1 MVMTRSVGFLARLRA
16 CNGVTVP
23 VEVRWGFGLEPGTPY
38 AVRVSGGG
46 FGREFYARL
55 QRGGQ
60 LTVPPEVV
68 VDEELEIG
76 DLLDVALEV
85 EP

>member
-1 MVMTRSVGFLARLRA
+1 LVMTRSVGFLARLRA
-16 CNGVTVP
+16 CSRVTVP
-23 VEVRWGFGLEPGTPY
+23 VEVRWKFGLEPGTPY

-60 LTVPPEVV
+60 LTVPPEVM

>member
-1 MVMTRSVGFLARLRA
+1 MKPSG
-16 CNGVTVP
+16 G
-23 VEVRWGFGLEPGTPY
+23 
-38 AVRVSGGG
+38 RVSGGG

-60 LTVPPEVV
+60 LTVPPEVL

>member
-1 MVMTRSVGFLARLRA
+1 MRA
-16 CNGVTVP
+16 N
-23 VEVRWGFGLEPGTPY
+23 
-38 AVRVSGGG
+38 SGE

-55 QRGGQ
+55 QMGGQ

>member
-1 MVMTRSVGFLARLRA
+1 MTRSVGFLARLRA
-16 CNGVTVP
+16 CNRVTVP
-23 VEVRWGFGLEPGTPY
+23 VEVSGGSGWSRGRY

>member
-1 MVMTRSVGFLARLRA
+1 
-16 CNGVTVP
+16 
-23 VEVRWGFGLEPGTPY
+23 
-38 AVRVSGGG
+38 
-46 FGREFYARL
+46 
-55 QRGGQ
+55 
-60 LTVPPEVV
+60 VPPEVL